1 MKRNIKKENKKEKN
15 NIRLK
20 TIIIIILI
28 ILLLFFIIILRPE
41 KASKAVVTNDMG
53 NNFVVENDNKTIL
66 TKSNI
71 TEEPCNT
78 IETNDEI
85 INFRETENVKK
96 LEQSQNI
103 IKNKNE
109 IENYTIN
116 NTNETIENIEE
127 TINNEKLTTNNE
139 ELITNDEQ
147 NDEKEINNIFDT
159 NKDSDKEI
167 IKDINEEKD
176 ENIKI
181 QDNVQED
188 YKEDDETKEIV
199 EEIEKKEYITGK
211 IITENINEV
220 HKANVIVYKTS
231 DKRPEDIE
239 SIRHED
245 GSINEEVRQPVIMTQ
260 TEDDGTFCVQVINN
274 QKYDLLIEKDG
285 YLSYRITEIDIIEC
299 KSIQLEEYKLIAGNV
314 VKYNTDT
321 RLEQIEV
328 DDLVDLR
335 SNIGIVITEDNK
347 KEKNKYDLN
356 EDGIID
362 KLDVNILKKNYDKQE
377 ERIIWSI

>member
-41 KASKAVVTNDMG
+41 KASKAVVTNDIG

-71 TEEPCNT
+71 TEEPGNT